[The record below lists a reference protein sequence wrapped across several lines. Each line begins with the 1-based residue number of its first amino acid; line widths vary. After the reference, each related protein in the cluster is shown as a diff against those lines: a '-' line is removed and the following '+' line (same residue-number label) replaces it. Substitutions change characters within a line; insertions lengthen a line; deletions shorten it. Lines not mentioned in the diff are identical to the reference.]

1 MALLTLII
9 QLFYLLSLVAVC
21 SYAGWQG
28 AWPERAGAVI
38 MVVGSVL
45 TVVAANSFY
54 PGWQTPEAGIFIVD
68 LLVLAAFGNLAL
80 YSDRFWPIWVTSFH
94 LIAVTIH
101 VASLADRSV
110 AALAYANAQEFWA
123 YPMLAGIAVG
133 TWNHRRRQN
142 LTRKGNAARY

>member
-1 MALLTLII
+1 MTLII
-9 QLFYLLSLVAVC
+9 QLLYLFVLVAVC

-28 AWPERAGAVI
+28 GWPERTGAAI
-38 MVVGSVL
+38 MFVGSIL
-45 TVVAANSFY
+45 TVIAATTFY
-54 PGWQTPEAGIFIVD
+54 PGWNTPEAGIFIVD

-101 VASLADRSV
+101 VASLADSSV

-123 YPMLAGIAVG
+123 YPMLAGIAIG
-133 TWNHRRRQN
+133 TWNHRHRQASPRR
-142 LTRKGNAARY
+142 GNAARY

>member
-1 MALLTLII
+1 MALLNQI
-9 QLFYLLSLVAVC
+9 FYLLMLVAVA
-21 SYAGWQG
+21 SYAGWSG
-28 AWPERAGAVI
+28 GWPERTGAGI

-45 TVVAANSFY
+45 SVIAARSFY
-54 PGWQTPEAGIFIVD
+54 PGWQSPEAGIFIVD

-110 AALAYANAQEFWA
+110 AALAYASAQEFWA
-123 YPMLAGIAVG
+123 YPMLVGIAVG
-133 TWNHRRRQN
+133 TWNHNRRLPPTHRS
-142 LTRKGNAARY
+142 NAARY